1 MNELDEFYPYVE
13 MTEVALNADRFKG
26 SFEGGTSVSCK
37 G

>member
-1 MNELDEFYPYVE
+1 